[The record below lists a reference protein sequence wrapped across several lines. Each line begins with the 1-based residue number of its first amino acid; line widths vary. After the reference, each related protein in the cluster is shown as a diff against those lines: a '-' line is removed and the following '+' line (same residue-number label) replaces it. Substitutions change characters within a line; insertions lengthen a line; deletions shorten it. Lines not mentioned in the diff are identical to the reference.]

1 MIDKTISS
9 IYQGDTVL
17 RNKIIQ
23 RRLLSY
29 ISPYKGSIV
38 IAMGCSLIVT
48 LCELARIQILTDILN
63 AIKALEG
70 YRQSVQPISIQL
82 FYTEGFFEGYE
93 IIVTNVS
100 TAIRFFLWMLG
111 GIVGLMFFQ
120 GVFVY
125 WSDFLMERV
134 GNKISLYIRNELY
147 GRIIYAP
154 LDLLT
159 KQHSGDIMTRVTE
172 DVRILQ
178 QSVAATASIL
188 RASIKVVIF
197 LSAMLY
203 KNIQMTILSLI
214 ILPLIAYLISRIGSR
229 VREASTEI
237 QERSSDIYTQLKETL
252 SGINIIK
259 SFTAENVEKERFQS
273 TTTNQYNSAIRR
285 ARFAS
290 LLPPVIDW
298 MAAIGSATVFG
309 FACWQVI
316 DGRLNIGWFAGYILL
331 VGLMYKPIKTIG
343 SVNNV
348 LQQSIASAERVF
360 LVADFEEEQQHSIKG
375 KDDLKHIEGNVEFQN
390 VSFSYADNL
399 VINNINFSV
408 KHGEVIALVGHSGSG
423 KTTIVNLLQGFYT
436 PESGNIFIDNTPI
449 NQVSLKSLR
458 QNIALVPQET
468 FLFDGTVLENIQYGS
483 NKSTR
488 SDVINAAIKAN
499 ADGFIRKMPN
509 GYDTSI
515 GEAGGYLSGGEKQRI
530 SIARA
535 ILKDAPILVLD
546 EATSSLDTHSEA
558 IIQESLS
565 NLMKG
570 RTSFVIAHRLTTV
583 MGADRIMVINDGKI
597 AEAGTHDSLMA
608 KNGIYRKL
616 CEQQIFA

>member
-1 MIDKTISS
+1 MIKLSVV
-9 IYQGDTVL
+9 YQGDTVL
-17 RNKIIQ
+17 RNNNIQ

-29 ISPYKGSIV
+29 ITPYNGSIV
-38 IAMGCSLIVT
+38 IAMAFTLIVSI
-48 LCELARIQILTDILN
+48 CELGSMQIFADTLN
-63 AIKALEG
+63 ALKALEG
-70 YRQSVQPISIQL
+70 YRQSVQPVVFQL
-82 FYTEGFFEGYE
+82 FHHEDFFDGYE
-93 IIVTNVS
+93 ITFTNVS
-100 TAIRFFLWMLG
+100 TAIRFFLGLLG
-111 GIVGLMFFQ
+111 GAIGLVFIK
-120 GVFVY
+120 GIFVY

-134 GNKISLYIRNELY
+134 GNKVSFHIRNELY
-147 GRIIYAP
+147 GKIINAP
-154 LDLLT
+154 LSILT
-159 KQHSGDIMTRVTE
+159 EHHSGDVMTRVTE

-178 QSVAATASIL
+178 QAVASTASIL
-188 RASIKVVIF
+188 RAIIRVTVF

-203 KNIQMTILSLI
+203 KNIQMTALSLL
-214 ILPLIAYLISRIGSR
+214 ILPLIAYLISRIGTQ
-229 VREASTEI
+229 VRKASTEI

-259 SFTAENVEKERFQS
+259 SFTAENVEIERFKS
-273 TTTNQYNSAIRR
+273 TTSDQYNSAIRR

-298 MAAIGSATVFG
+298 MAAIGSASVFAFG
-309 FACWQVI
+309 CWQVI
-316 DGRLNIGWFAGYILL
+316 DGKLDIGWFATYILM

-348 LQQSIASAERVF
+348 LQQSVASAERVF
-360 LVADFEEEQQHSIKG
+360 PIADFEEEQHHSIKG
-375 KDDLKHIEGNVEFQN
+375 NDDLKNVEGNVEFQN
-390 VSFSYADNL
+390 VNFSYDENL
-399 VINNINFSV
+399 VINNINFTT

-423 KTTIVNLLQGFYT
+423 KTTLVNLLQGFYT
-436 PESGNIFIDNTPI
+436 PDSGKIYIDNTPI
-449 NQVSLKSLR
+449 SQVSLKSLR

-468 FLFDGTVLENIQYGS
+468 FLFDGTVLENIQYGT
-483 NKSTR
+483 NNSTR
-488 SDVINAAIKAN
+488 TDVINAAIKAN
-499 ADGFIRKMPN
+499 ADGFIRKMSN

>member
-1 MIDKTISS
+1 MT
-9 IYQGDTVL
+9 
-17 RNKIIQ
+17 NNNIQ

-29 ISPYKGSIV
+29 ITPYKGSIA
-38 IAMGCSLIVT
+38 IAMTCALIVSV
-48 LCELARIQILTDILN
+48 CELARIQIFADTLN
-63 AIKALEG
+63 AIKTLEG
-70 YRQSVQPISIQL
+70 YRQSVQPVVIQL
-82 FYTEGFFEGYE
+82 FYIEGIFNGYE
-93 IIVTNVS
+93 ITVTNVA
-100 TAIRFFLWMLG
+100 TAIRFFMWLLG
-111 GIVGLMFFQ
+111 GVIGLVFVQ
-120 GVFVY
+120 GVFAY

-134 GNKISLYIRNELY
+134 GNKLSLHVRNELY
-147 GRIIYAP
+147 GRIINAP
-154 LDLLT
+154 LGILT

-178 QSVAATASIL
+178 QAVAATASIM
-188 RASIKVVIF
+188 RAGIKVALF

-203 KNIQMTILSLI
+203 KNIQMTVLSLI
-214 ILPLIAYLISRIGSR
+214 ILPLIAYLISRIGAR
-229 VREASTEI
+229 VRQASSEI

-259 SFTAENVEKERFQS
+259 SFTAENIEKERFKS
-273 TTTNQYNSAIRR
+273 TTSHQYYSAIRR

-298 MAAIGSATVFG
+298 MASIGSASVFG
-309 FACWQVI
+309 LGCWQVI
-316 DGRLNIGWFAGYILL
+316 DGRLDIGWFAGYILM

-360 LVADFEEEQQHSIKG
+360 LVADFEEEQQQIIKG
-375 KDDLKHIEGNVEFQN
+375 KGDLSSVKGNVEFQN
-390 VSFSYADNL
+390 VSFSYDENL
-399 VINNINFSV
+399 VIDNINF
-408 KHGEVIALVGHSGSG
+408 KAEHGEVIALVGHSGSG
-423 KTTIVNLLQGFYT
+423 KTTLVNLLQGFYT
-436 PESGNIFIDNTPI
+436 PNSGEIFIDQIPI
-449 NQVSLKSLR
+449 NQVALKSLR

-483 NKSTR
+483 NKTTR

-499 ADGFIRKMPN
+499 ADEFIRKMSN

-565 NLMKG
+565 NLMEGK
-570 RTSFVIAHRLTTV
+570 TSFIIAHRLTTV
-583 MGADRIMVINDGKI
+583 MGADKIMVINNGKI
-597 AEAGTHDSLMA
+597 AESGTHELLMA
-608 KNGIYRKL
+608 KDGIYSKL

>member
-1 MIDKTISS
+1 MTK
-9 IYQGDTVL
+9 
-17 RNKIIQ
+17 NNIQ
-23 RRLLSY
+23 KRLLSY
-29 ISPYKGSIV
+29 ITPYNGAIA
-38 IAMGCSLIVT
+38 IAMAFSLIVT
-48 LCELARIQILTDILN
+48 ICELGRVQIFADTLN
-63 AIKALEG
+63 SLAALEG
-70 YRQSVQPISIQL
+70 YRQSIQPVSIQL
-82 FYTEGFFEGYE
+82 FYVKGFFDGYE
-93 IIVTNVS
+93 IIITDVRI
-100 TAIRFFLWMLG
+100 AIRFYLWLLG
-111 GIVGLMFFQ
+111 GIIGLVFVR

-134 GNKISLYIRNELY
+134 GNKLSFQIRNELY
-147 GRIIYAP
+147 GKIINAP
-154 LDLLT
+154 LGILT

-178 QSVAATASIL
+178 QAVAATASIM
-188 RASIKVVIF
+188 RAVIKVAIF

-203 KNIQMTILSLI
+203 KNIQMTVLSLI

-229 VREASTEI
+229 VRQASSEI

-259 SFTAENVEKERFQS
+259 SFTAENVERERFRS
-273 TTTNQYNSAIRR
+273 TTSDQYNFAIRR

-298 MAAIGSATVFG
+298 MAAIGSASVFG
-309 FACWQVI
+309 LGCWQVI
-316 DGRLNIGWFAGYILL
+316 DGRLDIGWFAGYILL

-343 SVNNV
+343 GVNNV
-348 LQQSIASAERVF
+348 LQQSVASAERVF
-360 LVADFEEEQQHSIKG
+360 LVADFEEEQHHSIKG
-375 KDDLKHIEGNVEFQN
+375 EVELKNIEGNVEFQN
-390 VSFSYADNL
+390 VTFSYDSSV
-399 VINNINFSV
+399 VINDISFKVDS
-408 KHGEVIALVGHSGSG
+408 GEVIALVGHSGSG
-423 KTTIVNLLQGFYT
+423 KTTLVNLLQGFYT
-436 PESGNIFIDNTPI
+436 PDSGNIYIDNTPI

-483 NKSTR
+483 NKFART
-488 SDVINAAIKAN
+488 DVINAAIKAN
-499 ADGFIRKMPN
+499 ADGFIRKMSN

-535 ILKDAPILVLD
+535 ILKGAPILVLD

-565 NLMKG
+565 NLMEG

-583 MGADRIMVINDGKI
+583 MGADRIMVISDGKI
-597 AEAGTHDSLMA
+597 VESGTHESLMA
-608 KNGIYRKL
+608 KGGIYSNL